1 MFGTR
6 LPRLHEPR
14 ERRVESASF
23 RRYALWTAL
32 TVLSLVVLFVGLDKM
47 SVDAMLPLPDQ
58 LGAEGSALLWV
69 DRAAT
74 IVTWTWTATVEIG
87 LVASDLVTLTPSSM
101 PSLSSTSPSAAA
113 SLFGSR

>member
-23 RRYALWTAL
+23 RRYAQWTAL

-47 SVDAMLPLPDQ
+47 SLDAMLPLPDQ

-74 IVTWTWTATVEIG
+74 IATWTWTATVEIG

-113 SLFGSR
+113 SLFGSW